1 MTHFF
6 SQNNKC
12 SCGVELQNSES
23 YHSFFVDKTNYQ
35 KLSDWITRNREQIIT
50 AITDRNSDRLLL
62 PRLDARIDDLAQQLK
77 RLEKKYQL
85 PHQRVSTRDLVAF
98 GIKYPLANR
107 VYDYQYRSPR
117 HSPVRDLDG
126 GPCGVQ
132 EFIQISHSYEPRQYD
147 VRFYLEREIDFA
159 VWQYNRIDRRNYFKE
174 FRYDLIRLLPK
185 GFPVRDHF
193 ECIINA
199 ILKI

>member
-1 MTHFF
+1 MI
-6 SQNNKC
+6 S
-12 SCGVELQNSES
+12 
-23 YHSFFVDKTNYQ
+23 FVDSKCCCGSFLNNTATYNLFFNESNNL
-35 KLSDWITRNREQIIT
+35 KLKNWIYKNKIPLLDIIT
-50 AITDRNSDRLLL
+50 KRARDRLLL

-107 VYDYQYRSPR
+107 VYDYQCRSPR

-147 VRFYLEREIDFA
+147 VRFHLEREIDFA
-159 VWQYNRIDRRNYFKE
+159 VWQYNSIDRRNYFKE

-193 ECIINA
+193 ECIINV